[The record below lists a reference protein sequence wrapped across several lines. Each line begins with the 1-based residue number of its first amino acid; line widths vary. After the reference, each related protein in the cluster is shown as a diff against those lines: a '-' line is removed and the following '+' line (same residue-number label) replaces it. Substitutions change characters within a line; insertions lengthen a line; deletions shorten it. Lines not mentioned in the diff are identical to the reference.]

1 MVLYLLS
8 SVVGVVVIVLLVV
21 HLTKTGTNSAASGG
35 STPSAGATAGAG
47 GSAPKYVLT
56 AAPKAGS
63 FALNTAAT
71 RSFSTLA
78 ENQAAPVA
86 AHIKAKGAGKPG
98 KAVVAVYNLGSVTS
112 PQSQDF
118 KAAVFVGYEGTFTPA
133 AVISYEQTQLVSTR
147 MVNAGPHGG
156 EMMCGYNHS
165 TGSDASEC
173 VWVTNSTFGQV
184 EFIGGTTPVKYKGAS
199 NVALTV
205 RDAVEVP
212 VS

>member
-1 MVLYLLS
+1 
-8 SVVGVVVIVLLVV
+8 
-21 HLTKTGTNSAASGG
+21 
-35 STPSAGATAGAG
+35 
-47 GSAPKYVLT
+47 
-56 AAPKAGS
+56 
-63 FALNTAAT
+63 
-71 RSFSTLA
+71 
-78 ENQAAPVA
+78 
-86 AHIKAKGAGKPG
+86 
-98 KAVVAVYNLGSVTS
+98 VVAVYNLGSVTS

-133 AVISYEQTQLVSTR
+133 AVIRYEQTQLVSTR

-184 EFIGGTTPVKYKGAS
+184 EFIEGTTPVKYKGAS

-205 RDAVEVP
+205 RDAVEAP

>member
-35 STPSAGATAGAG
+35 STPSAGTTAGAG
-47 GSAPKYVLT
+47 GSATKYVLT
-56 AAPKAGS
+56 AAPKAGP

-86 AHIKAKGAGKPG
+86 AQIKAKGAGKPG

-133 AVISYEQTQLVSTR
+133 AVIRYEQTQLVSTR

-184 EFIGGTTPVKYKGAS
+184 EFIEGTTPVKYKGAS

-205 RDAVEVP
+205 RDAVEAP

>member
-1 MVLYLLS
+1 MVLYLLA
-8 SVVGVVVIVLLVV
+8 SVIGVVVIVLLVV

-133 AVISYEQTQLVSTR
+133 AVIRYEQTQLVSTR

-184 EFIGGTTPVKYKGAS
+184 EFIEGSTPVKYKGAS